1 MSALLLNSR
10 WMALASGV
18 VLKIIHISIRVF
30 CMTTHAL
37 PSISW
42 TKQSFRRVLAYYDI
56 LRMLLIRP
64 LSIGWRLIE
73 KVVLRLSVL
82 AGERVVTALS

>member
-1 MSALLLNSR
+1 M
-10 WMALASGV
+10 
-18 VLKIIHISIRVF
+18 F
-30 CMTTHAL
+30 
-37 PSISW
+37 
-42 TKQSFRRVLAYYDI
+42 
-56 LRMLLIRP
+56 LIRP